1 MGRAALRIV
10 HDRRLDLDIV
20 AVNEL
25 GAPDTMANLLARD
38 SVHGRFGAT
47 VTPVEGGIEVDGR
60 LVRFFR
66 SLIPPCSPGPSST
79 STW

>member
-1 MGRAALRIV
+1 MTTRIGINGFGRMGRAALRIV

-47 VTPVEGGIEVDGR
+47 
-60 LVRFFR
+60 
-66 SLIPPCSPGPSST
+66 
-79 STW
+79 